1 MTMNRILLLGKN
13 GQLGWELRRALAP
26 LGEITAIDREE
37 VDLSQPGQLRGVVAD
52 AHPQVIVNAS
62 AYTDVDGA
70 ESRPQQAMSVNRD
83 APAILAEESHRLGIP
98 LIHYSTDFV
107 FDGSLGRAYTETD
120 TPNPLSLY
128 GQSKLEG
135 EQAIQAAGCI
145 YLIFRTSWVYSL
157 RGNGFVSKV
166 LRWAREKESLRVVDD
181 QVGSPTWARML
192 AEMTSL
198 VLMQA
203 EARGPE
209 WLAERSGLYH
219 LAGSGAANRLEWA
232 QAILALDANPHE
244 QRCKRLEPAK
254 TADFPAPAQRPLYS
268 ALDCG
273 LFSATFGLHIPDWR
287 ENLQLAMDT
296 SLFGG

>member
-1 MTMNRILLLGKN
+1 MNRILLLGKH

-37 VDLSQPGQLRGVVAD
+37 VDLSQPGQLRNVVTD
-52 AHPQVIVNAS
+52 VRPQVIVNAS

-70 ESRPQQAMSVNRD
+70 ENRPQLATSVNRD
-83 APAILAEESHRLGIP
+83 APAVLAEESHRWNIP
-98 LIHYSTDFV
+98 LIHFSTDFV

-120 TPNPLSLY
+120 SPNPLNIY
-128 GQSKLEG
+128 GRSKLEG
-135 EQAIQAAGCI
+135 ERALQAAGCTH
-145 YLIFRTSWVYSL
+145 LIFRTSWVYSL

-203 EARGPE
+203 EARGSD
-209 WLAERSGLYH
+209 WLAERSGIYH
-219 LAGSGAANRLEWA
+219 LAGSGAASRLEWA
-232 QAILALDANPHE
+232 QAILALDSNRDE
-244 QRCKRLEPAK
+244 QRCKHLEPAQ
-254 TADFPAPAQRPLYS
+254 TVDFPTPARRPAYS
-268 ALDCG
+268 ALNCEK
-273 LFSATFGLHIPDWR
+273 FEQTFGLALPPWK
-287 ENLQLAMDT
+287 ESLQLAMDAGQ
-296 SLFGG
+296 FAG

>member
-1 MTMNRILLLGKN
+1 MNRILLLGKH
-13 GQLGWELRRALAP
+13 GQLGWELRRTLAP

-52 AHPQVIVNAS
+52 VRPQAIVNAS

-70 ESRPQQAMSVNRD
+70 ENRPQLAISVNRD
-83 APAILAEESHRLGIP
+83 APAILAEESRRLGIP

-120 TPNPLSLY
+120 SPNPLNVY

-135 EQAIQAAGCI
+135 EQAIQALHGM

-166 LRWAREKESLRVVDD
+166 LRWAREKQSLRVVDD
-181 QVGSPTWARML
+181 QTGSPTWARML

-198 VLMQA
+198 SLMQA
-203 EARGPE
+203 ETRGPN
-209 WLAERSGLYH
+209 WLAEQSGIYH
-219 LAGSGAANRLEWA
+219 LAGNGAATRFEWA
-232 QAILALDANPHE
+232 QAILALDPLAHE
-244 QRCKRLEPAK
+244 QRCQSLLPAK
-254 TADFPAPAQRPLYS
+254 TEEFPAPAQRPAYS
-268 ALDCG
+268 ALDCRK
-273 LFSATFGLHIPDWR
+273 FEDTFGLVIPHWR

-296 SLFGG
+296 SLFQGNM

>member
-1 MTMNRILLLGKN
+1 MNRILLLGKN

-37 VDLSQPGQLRGVVAD
+37 VDLSQPGQVREVVAGVG
-52 AHPQVIVNAS
+52 PQVIVNAS

-70 ESRPQQAMSVNRD
+70 ENRPQLVMSVNRD
-83 APAILAEESHRLGIP
+83 APAILAEESRRLNIP

-107 FDGSLGRAYTETD
+107 FDGALGRAYTEAD
-120 TPNPLSLY
+120 APNPLNLY

-135 EQAIQAAGCI
+135 ERAIQSVGGLH
-145 YLIFRTSWVYSL
+145 LIFRTSWVYSL

-198 VLMQA
+198 ALMQA
-203 EARGPE
+203 DARGSD
-209 WLAERSGLYH
+209 WLAERSGIYH
-219 LAGSGAANRLEWA
+219 LAGSGAASRLEWA
-232 QAILALDANPHE
+232 QAILALDANPDE
-244 QRCKRLEPAK
+244 QRCKYLEPAK

-268 ALDCG
+268 ALNCERFSAAFG
-273 LFSATFGLHIPDWR
+273 LFIPHWQ
-287 ENLQLAMDT
+287 ENLRLAMDT